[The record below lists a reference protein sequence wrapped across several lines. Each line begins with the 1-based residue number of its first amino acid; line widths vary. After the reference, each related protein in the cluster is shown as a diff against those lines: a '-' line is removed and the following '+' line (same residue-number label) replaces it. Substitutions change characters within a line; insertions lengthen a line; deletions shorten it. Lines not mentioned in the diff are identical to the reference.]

1 VSAFPARIGL
11 LDLTGGSPSQSS
23 GRSGAG
29 PGRGRGG
36 RGRCA
41 RVTAA
46 GPYPDEGR
54 GLRKAG
60 GRARG
65 RGRTMGARG
74 GGGRKMAAAG
84 GTAGRPAAAA
94 PARLPCS
101 AWLLAAA
108 ALIAVKV
115 SAVEVNTPEEIF
127 VENGTDA
134 KLPCTFTSVEVISS
148 AASVSWSF
156 QPEGAAT
163 RISFF
168 YYFNGKPYPG
178 KDIPFKDRITWAGD
192 LNKKDASI
200 SISNM
205 QFRDNGT
212 YICDVKNPPDIVVK
226 PGEIRVRVVEK
237 DSLPAFPIAMVAGIV
252 IGTVTG
258 LSPLISIVVCL
269 VIRKNNSKKRYSG
282 CSTSESLM
290 SPVKQA
296 PQKSPSDTEGLV
308 NSMPARSHQGPVIYA
323 QLDHSGGQHSDKI
336 NKSESVVYADI
347 RKN

>member
-1 VSAFPARIGL
+1 MEVTVTLAFASTVTVSKTILPMVQYIPRSGMKVG
-11 LDLTGGSPSQSS
+11 DPRHSSQSNDEKAKLWKT
-23 GRSGAG
+23 RL
-29 PGRGRGG
+29 RG
-36 RGRCA
+36 
-41 RVTAA
+41 
-46 GPYPDEGR
+46 D
-54 GLRKAG
+54 
-60 GRARG
+60 
-65 RGRTMGARG
+65 
-74 GGGRKMAAAG
+74 
-84 GTAGRPAAAA
+84 
-94 PARLPCS
+94 
-101 AWLLAAA
+101 
-108 ALIAVKV
+108 LINMYKYLKVQV
-115 SAVEVNTPEEIF
+115 SAVEVNTPEEMF

-168 YYFNGKPYPG
+168 YYSNGKSYPG

-200 SISNM
+200 TISNM

-237 DSLPAFPIAMVAGIV
+237 DSLPAFPIATVAGIA

-258 LSPLISIVVCL
+258 LSSLISIVVCL

-282 CSTSESLM
+282 AQSFT
-290 SPVKQA
+290 
-296 PQKSPSDTEGLV
+296 
-308 NSMPARSHQGPVIYA
+308 RS
-323 QLDHSGGQHSDKI
+323 
-336 NKSESVVYADI
+336 
-347 RKN
+347 

>member
-1 VSAFPARIGL
+1 MREPPSSFCRRGPSCAFAPEARPQW
-11 LDLTGGSPSQSS
+11 D
-23 GRSGAG
+23 
-29 PGRGRGG
+29 
-36 RGRCA
+36 
-41 RVTAA
+41 
-46 GPYPDEGR
+46 
-54 GLRKAG
+54 
-60 GRARG
+60 RARG
-65 RGRTMGARG
+65 RRCGRDGVPSWDRLHGRG
-74 GGGRKMAAAG
+74 
-84 GTAGRPAAAA
+84 AA
-94 PARLPCS
+94 PQRSLGEEEGGSLPGKNESSDARCQTKRSEERP
-101 AWLLAAA
+101 
-108 ALIAVKV
+108 VVVQV
-115 SAVEVNTPEEIF
+115 SAVEVNTPEEMF

-168 YYFNGKPYPG
+168 YYSNGKSYPG

-200 SISNM
+200 TISNM

-237 DSLPAFPIAMVAGIV
+237 DSLPAFPIATVAGIA

-258 LSPLISIVVCL
+258 LSSLISIVVCL

-296 PQKSPSDTEGLV
+296 PQKAPSDTEGLV
-308 NSMPARSHQGPVIYA
+308 NSVPARSHQGPVIYA

>member
-1 VSAFPARIGL
+1 YELPDSQNTTDASC
-11 LDLTGGSPSQSS
+11 SPSSLYLSHTVQ
-23 GRSGAG
+23 
-29 PGRGRGG
+29 
-36 RGRCA
+36 
-41 RVTAA
+41 
-46 GPYPDEGR
+46 
-54 GLRKAG
+54 
-60 GRARG
+60 
-65 RGRTMGARG
+65 
-74 GGGRKMAAAG
+74 
-84 GTAGRPAAAA
+84 
-94 PARLPCS
+94 
-101 AWLLAAA
+101 
-108 ALIAVKV
+108 V

-237 DSLPAFPIAMVAGIV
+237 DVHAGFPVGGASGQENL
-252 IGTVTG
+252 TVSEG
-258 LSPLISIVVCL
+258 SPDLAILLI
-269 VIRKNNSKKRYSG
+269 IRKVLQQLSSNS
-282 CSTSESLM
+282 
-290 SPVKQA
+290 
-296 PQKSPSDTEGLV
+296 
-308 NSMPARSHQGPVIYA
+308 
-323 QLDHSGGQHSDKI
+323 
-336 NKSESVVYADI
+336 
-347 RKN
+347 

>member
-1 VSAFPARIGL
+1 MQCVCTHLMWEL
-11 LDLTGGSPSQSS
+11 LMFLLFSPYRECDMNFLIVETTLMPLFLFLSS
-23 GRSGAG
+23 L
-29 PGRGRGG
+29 
-36 RGRCA
+36 
-41 RVTAA
+41 
-46 GPYPDEGR
+46 Y
-54 GLRKAG
+54 LFH
-60 GRARG
+60 
-65 RGRTMGARG
+65 
-74 GGGRKMAAAG
+74 
-84 GTAGRPAAAA
+84 
-94 PARLPCS
+94 
-101 AWLLAAA
+101 
-108 ALIAVKV
+108 AVKV

-237 DSLPAFPIAMVAGIV
+237 DLHAGFPTDGASGQENL
-252 IGTVTG
+252 TVSEG
-258 LSPLISIVVCL
+258 NHVFG
-269 VIRKNNSKKRYSG
+269 N
-282 CSTSESLM
+282 TSC
-290 SPVKQA
+290 
-296 PQKSPSDTEGLV
+296 
-308 NSMPARSHQGPVIYA
+308 H
-323 QLDHSGGQHSDKI
+323 
-336 NKSESVVYADI
+336 
-347 RKN
+347 

>member
-1 VSAFPARIGL
+1 MRGGPVSALVPQNPLAWKRSPRSSSPPWDRAPPWL
-11 LDLTGGSPSQSS
+11 LHS
-23 GRSGAG
+23 G
-29 PGRGRGG
+29 
-36 RGRCA
+36 
-41 RVTAA
+41 
-46 GPYPDEGR
+46 D
-54 GLRKAG
+54 AG
-60 GRARG
+60 GACWESHG
-65 RGRTMGARG
+65 VTEEWGNWT
-74 GGGRKMAAAG
+74 
-84 GTAGRPAAAA
+84 
-94 PARLPCS
+94 C
-101 AWLLAAA
+101 
-108 ALIAVKV
+108 VQV
-115 SAVEVNTPEEIF
+115 SAVEVNTPEEMF

-168 YYFNGKPYPG
+168 YYSNGKSYPG

-200 SISNM
+200 TISNM

-237 DSLPAFPIAMVAGIV
+237 DSLPAFPIATVAGIA

-258 LSPLISIVVCL
+258 LSSLISIVVCL

-282 CSTSESLM
+282 FFGLPVGLKKITPKISLWGF
-290 SPVKQA
+290 P
-296 PQKSPSDTEGLV
+296 
-308 NSMPARSHQGPVIYA
+308 N
-323 QLDHSGGQHSDKI
+323 
-336 NKSESVVYADI
+336 
-347 RKN
+347 

>member
-1 VSAFPARIGL
+1 
-11 LDLTGGSPSQSS
+11 
-23 GRSGAG
+23 
-29 PGRGRGG
+29 
-36 RGRCA
+36 
-41 RVTAA
+41 
-46 GPYPDEGR
+46 
-54 GLRKAG
+54 
-60 GRARG
+60 
-65 RGRTMGARG
+65 M
-74 GGGRKMAAAG
+74 AAG
-84 GTAGRPAAAA
+84 GGSAGRPCA
-94 PARLPCS
+94 
-101 AWLLAAA
+101 AWLLIAAA
-108 ALIAVKV
+108 ALSAEIDPIFLSASLDSIFSKSSKLCLFLPRHPDYQIFYANQVQCTTVQV
-115 SAVEVNTPEEIF
+115 SAVEVNTPEEMF

-168 YYFNGKPYPG
+168 YYSNGKSYPG

-200 SISNM
+200 TISNM

-237 DSLPAFPIAMVAGIV
+237 DSLPAFPIATVAGIA

-258 LSPLISIVVCL
+258 LSSLISIVVCL

-282 CSTSESLM
+282 D
-290 SPVKQA
+290 P
-296 PQKSPSDTEGLV
+296 DID
-308 NSMPARSHQGPVIYA
+308 ARLGM
-323 QLDHSGGQHSDKI
+323 
-336 NKSESVVYADI
+336 
-347 RKN
+347 

>member
-1 VSAFPARIGL
+1 
-11 LDLTGGSPSQSS
+11 
-23 GRSGAG
+23 
-29 PGRGRGG
+29 
-36 RGRCA
+36 
-41 RVTAA
+41 
-46 GPYPDEGR
+46 
-54 GLRKAG
+54 
-60 GRARG
+60 
-65 RGRTMGARG
+65 MGARG

-84 GTAGRPAAAA
+84 GTAGRSVAAAL
-94 PARLPCS
+94 ARLPCS

-108 ALIAVKV
+108 LTAVRV

-237 DSLPAFPIAMVAGIV
+237 DFNSFSIDGVSGQGHL
-252 IGTVTG
+252 TVTEENPVFDNT
-258 LSPLISIVVCL
+258 SHHQNSATTIVSEFL
-269 VIRKNNSKKRYSG
+269 GRLEKK
-282 CSTSESLM
+282 
-290 SPVKQA
+290 VFKQ
-296 PQKSPSDTEGLV
+296 
-308 NSMPARSHQGPVIYA
+308 
-323 QLDHSGGQHSDKI
+323 
-336 NKSESVVYADI
+336 
-347 RKN
+347 

>member
-1 VSAFPARIGL
+1 MQASEDAAQARRRQADGSAGRLRPDAPRGHGLVPLPTEAEAFVSGETRRFQASPLPAR
-11 LDLTGGSPSQSS
+11 LDMPPP
-23 GRSGAG
+23 RF
-29 PGRGRGG
+29 
-36 RGRCA
+36 CA
-41 RVTAA
+41 RVPRTQCDMNSYHFNFLILETALM
-46 GPYPDEGR
+46 PFV
-54 GLRKAG
+54 
-60 GRARG
+60 
-65 RGRTMGARG
+65 
-74 GGGRKMAAAG
+74 
-84 GTAGRPAAAA
+84 
-94 PARLPCS
+94 
-101 AWLLAAA
+101 LL
-108 ALIAVKV
+108 LSSLYLSHTVKV

-308 NSMPARSHQGPVIYA
+308 NSVPARSHQGPVIYA

>member
-1 VSAFPARIGL
+1 MRGLPEKNWSSDARCQ
-11 LDLTGGSPSQSS
+11 TRRS
-23 GRSGAG
+23 GRSLVYYLAKLPRRVKLGLFRGVNSFKLCSTEGAG
-29 PGRGRGG
+29 
-36 RGRCA
+36 
-41 RVTAA
+41 VQ
-46 GPYPDEGR
+46 
-54 GLRKAG
+54 
-60 GRARG
+60 
-65 RGRTMGARG
+65 
-74 GGGRKMAAAG
+74 
-84 GTAGRPAAAA
+84 
-94 PARLPCS
+94 
-101 AWLLAAA
+101 
-108 ALIAVKV
+108 V
-115 SAVEVNTPEEIF
+115 SAVEVNTPEEMF

-168 YYFNGKPYPG
+168 YYSNGKSYPG

-200 SISNM
+200 TISNM

-237 DSLPAFPIAMVAGIV
+237 DSLPAFPIATVAGIA

-258 LSPLISIVVCL
+258 LSSLISIVVCL

-282 CSTSESLM
+282 CSPSESLM

-296 PQKSPSDTEGLV
+296 PQKAPSDTEGLV
-308 NSMPARSHQGPVIYA
+308 NSVPARSHQGPVIYA

>member
-1 VSAFPARIGL
+1 MPL
-11 LDLTGGSPSQSS
+11 LFLLSS
-23 GRSGAG
+23 L
-29 PGRGRGG
+29 
-36 RGRCA
+36 CLFHT
-41 RVTAA
+41 V
-46 GPYPDEGR
+46 E
-54 GLRKAG
+54 
-60 GRARG
+60 
-65 RGRTMGARG
+65 
-74 GGGRKMAAAG
+74 
-84 GTAGRPAAAA
+84 
-94 PARLPCS
+94 
-101 AWLLAAA
+101 
-108 ALIAVKV
+108 V
-115 SAVEVNTPEEIF
+115 SAVEVSTPEEMF

-168 YYFNGKPYPG
+168 YYFNGRSYPG
-178 KDIPFKDRITWAGD
+178 KDLPFKDRITWTGD

-258 LSPLISIVVCL
+258 LTPLISIVVCL

-282 CSTSESLM
+282 CGTSESLM

-308 NSMPARSHQGPVIYA
+308 NSVPARSHQGPVIYA

>member
-1 VSAFPARIGL
+1 M
-11 LDLTGGSPSQSS
+11 
-23 GRSGAG
+23 
-29 PGRGRGG
+29 
-36 RGRCA
+36 
-41 RVTAA
+41 
-46 GPYPDEGR
+46 
-54 GLRKAG
+54 
-60 GRARG
+60 RAP
-65 RGRTMGARG
+65 RG
-74 GGGRKMAAAG
+74 GGGGWKMAAG
-84 GTAGRPAAAA
+84 GGSAGRPCA
-94 PARLPCS
+94 
-101 AWLLAAA
+101 AWLLIAA
-108 ALIAVKV
+108 ALTAVQV
-115 SAVEVNTPEEIF
+115 SAVEVNTPEEMF

-168 YYFNGKPYPG
+168 YYSNGKSYPG

-200 SISNM
+200 TISNM

-237 DSLPAFPIAMVAGIV
+237 GIHSPYNLPAFPVATVAGIA

-258 LSPLISIVVCL
+258 LSSLISIVVCL

-282 CSTSESLM
+282 D
-290 SPVKQA
+290 P
-296 PQKSPSDTEGLV
+296 DID
-308 NSMPARSHQGPVIYA
+308 ARLGM
-323 QLDHSGGQHSDKI
+323 
-336 NKSESVVYADI
+336 
-347 RKN
+347 

>member
-1 VSAFPARIGL
+1 M
-11 LDLTGGSPSQSS
+11 
-23 GRSGAG
+23 
-29 PGRGRGG
+29 
-36 RGRCA
+36 
-41 RVTAA
+41 
-46 GPYPDEGR
+46 
-54 GLRKAG
+54 
-60 GRARG
+60 RAP
-65 RGRTMGARG
+65 RG
-74 GGGRKMAAAG
+74 GGGGWKMAAG
-84 GTAGRPAAAA
+84 GGSAGRPCA
-94 PARLPCS
+94 
-101 AWLLAAA
+101 AWLLIAAA
-108 ALIAVKV
+108 ALSAVQV
-115 SAVEVNTPEEIF
+115 SAVEVNTPEEMF

-163 RISFF
+163 RISWEKHGGSVLANWIVLISSFPWLQFF
-168 YYFNGKPYPG
+168 YYSNGKSYPG

-200 SISNM
+200 TISNM

-237 DSLPAFPIAMVAGIV
+237 GDHKGISCEKLLEASHHVWQSQWLMTLKMDMLLAKTGPMREADSLPAFPIATVAGIA
-252 IGTVTG
+252 
-258 LSPLISIVVCL
+258 IVL
-269 VIRKNNSKKRYSG
+269 KKLDCA
-282 CSTSESLM
+282 CSLC
-290 SPVKQA
+290 P
-296 PQKSPSDTEGLV
+296 
-308 NSMPARSHQGPVIYA
+308 QGPVIYA

>member
-1 VSAFPARIGL
+1 M
-11 LDLTGGSPSQSS
+11 
-23 GRSGAG
+23 
-29 PGRGRGG
+29 
-36 RGRCA
+36 
-41 RVTAA
+41 
-46 GPYPDEGR
+46 
-54 GLRKAG
+54 
-60 GRARG
+60 RAP
-65 RGRTMGARG
+65 RG
-74 GGGRKMAAAG
+74 GGGGWKMAAG
-84 GTAGRPAAAA
+84 GGIAGRPCA
-94 PARLPCS
+94 
-101 AWLLAAA
+101 AWLLIATA
-108 ALIAVKV
+108 ALTAVQV
-115 SAVEVNTPEEIF
+115 SAVEVNTPEEMF

-168 YYFNGKPYPG
+168 YYSNGKSYPG

-200 SISNM
+200 TISNM

-237 DSLPAFPIAMVAGIV
+237 DSLPAFPIATVAGIA

-258 LSPLISIVVCL
+258 LSSLISIVVCL

-282 CSTSESLM
+282 D
-290 SPVKQA
+290 P
-296 PQKSPSDTEGLV
+296 DID
-308 NSMPARSHQGPVIYA
+308 ARLGM
-323 QLDHSGGQHSDKI
+323 
-336 NKSESVVYADI
+336 
-347 RKN
+347 

>member
-1 VSAFPARIGL
+1 MQGKRSELACSGLYRRYNAMSVRTLGVGIGGVFSSYKQRDMNFLILEISKSALMPLVL
-11 LDLTGGSPSQSS
+11 LLSS
-23 GRSGAG
+23 LYLSH
-29 PGRGRGG
+29 
-36 RGRCA
+36 
-41 RVTAA
+41 T
-46 GPYPDEGR
+46 
-54 GLRKAG
+54 
-60 GRARG
+60 
-65 RGRTMGARG
+65 
-74 GGGRKMAAAG
+74 
-84 GTAGRPAAAA
+84 
-94 PARLPCS
+94 
-101 AWLLAAA
+101 
-108 ALIAVKV
+108 VKV

-308 NSMPARSHQGPVIYA
+308 NSVPARSHQGPVIYA

>member
-1 VSAFPARIGL
+1 
-11 LDLTGGSPSQSS
+11 
-23 GRSGAG
+23 
-29 PGRGRGG
+29 
-36 RGRCA
+36 
-41 RVTAA
+41 
-46 GPYPDEGR
+46 
-54 GLRKAG
+54 
-60 GRARG
+60 
-65 RGRTMGARG
+65 MGARG
-74 GGGRKMAAAG
+74 GGSRKMAAAG
-84 GTAGRPAAAA
+84 GIAGRSATVVA
-94 PARLPCS
+94 ARLPLS
-101 AWLLAAA
+101 ACLLAAA
-108 ALIAVKV
+108 ASLAAVKV
-115 SAVEVNTPEEIF
+115 SAVEVTTPEEMF
-127 VENGTDA
+127 VENETDV

-168 YYFNGKPYPG
+168 YYSNGKPYTG
-178 KDIPFKDRITWAGD
+178 KDIPFKDRVTWAGD

-205 QFRDNGT
+205 QFQDNGT

-226 PGEIRVRVVEK
+226 PGEIRLRVVEK

-258 LSPLISIVVCL
+258 LTLLISIVVCL
-269 VIRKNNSKKRYSG
+269 VMRKNNSKKRYSG
-282 CSTSESLM
+282 CGTSESLM

-308 NSMPARSHQGPVIYA
+308 NSVPARSHQGPVIYA

>member
-1 VSAFPARIGL
+1 MKTLKHAREQKQVMKLGAQEVYSSAFW
-11 LDLTGGSPSQSS
+11 SQSIS
-23 GRSGAG
+23 S
-29 PGRGRGG
+29 RGQHTRGDICG
-36 RGRCA
+36 EWDR
-41 RVTAA
+41 
-46 GPYPDEGR
+46 
-54 GLRKAG
+54 RKASMHIYICG
-60 GRARG
+60 SDQQRSICFLEFSTRG
-65 RGRTMGARG
+65 SCNS
-74 GGGRKMAAAG
+74 
-84 GTAGRPAAAA
+84 
-94 PARLPCS
+94 L
-101 AWLLAAA
+101 
-108 ALIAVKV
+108 
-115 SAVEVNTPEEIF
+115 
-127 VENGTDA
+127 
-134 KLPCTFTSVEVISS
+134 
-148 AASVSWSF
+148 
-156 QPEGAAT
+156 Q
-163 RISFF
+163 FF

-308 NSMPARSHQGPVIYA
+308 NSVPARSHQGPVIYA

>member
-1 VSAFPARIGL
+1 MPLVL
-11 LDLTGGSPSQSS
+11 LLSFLYLSHT
-23 GRSGAG
+23 
-29 PGRGRGG
+29 
-36 RGRCA
+36 
-41 RVTAA
+41 
-46 GPYPDEGR
+46 
-54 GLRKAG
+54 
-60 GRARG
+60 
-65 RGRTMGARG
+65 
-74 GGGRKMAAAG
+74 
-84 GTAGRPAAAA
+84 
-94 PARLPCS
+94 
-101 AWLLAAA
+101 
-108 ALIAVKV
+108 VKV

-308 NSMPARSHQGPVIYA
+308 NSVPARSHQGPVIYA

>member
-1 VSAFPARIGL
+1 
-11 LDLTGGSPSQSS
+11 
-23 GRSGAG
+23 
-29 PGRGRGG
+29 
-36 RGRCA
+36 
-41 RVTAA
+41 
-46 GPYPDEGR
+46 
-54 GLRKAG
+54 
-60 GRARG
+60 
-65 RGRTMGARG
+65 MGARG

-84 GTAGRPAAAA
+84 GTAGRSAAVVA
-94 PARLPCS
+94 ARLPLS
-101 AWLLAAA
+101 ACLLAAVA
-108 ALIAVKV
+108 SLAAVKV
-115 SAVEVNTPEEIF
+115 SAVEVTTPEEIF
-127 VENGTDA
+127 VENETDV

-168 YYFNGKPYPG
+168 YYSNGKPYTG
-178 KDIPFKDRITWAGD
+178 KDIPFKDRVTWAGD

-205 QFRDNGT
+205 QFQDNGT

-226 PGEIRVRVVEK
+226 PGEIRLRVVEK

-258 LSPLISIVVCL
+258 LTLLISIVVCL
-269 VIRKNNSKKRYSG
+269 VMRKNNSKKRYSG
-282 CSTSESLM
+282 CGTSESLM

-308 NSMPARSHQGPVIYA
+308 NSVPARSHQGPVIYA
-323 QLDHSGGQHSDKI
+323 QLDHSGGQHSNKI

>member
-1 VSAFPARIGL
+1 M
-11 LDLTGGSPSQSS
+11 
-23 GRSGAG
+23 GR
-29 PGRGRGG
+29 
-36 RGRCA
+36 
-41 RVTAA
+41 
-46 GPYPDEGR
+46 
-54 GLRKAG
+54 
-60 GRARG
+60 
-65 RGRTMGARG
+65 RG

-84 GTAGRPAAAA
+84 GAAGRPAAAA
-94 PARLPCS
+94 PARLPS
-101 AWLLAAA
+101 AAWLLAAA
-108 ALIAVKV
+108 AAALAAVRV

-282 CSTSESLM
+282 AQSFT
-290 SPVKQA
+290 
-296 PQKSPSDTEGLV
+296 
-308 NSMPARSHQGPVIYA
+308 RS
-323 QLDHSGGQHSDKI
+323 
-336 NKSESVVYADI
+336 
-347 RKN
+347 

>member
-1 VSAFPARIGL
+1 
-11 LDLTGGSPSQSS
+11 
-23 GRSGAG
+23 
-29 PGRGRGG
+29 
-36 RGRCA
+36 
-41 RVTAA
+41 
-46 GPYPDEGR
+46 
-54 GLRKAG
+54 
-60 GRARG
+60 
-65 RGRTMGARG
+65 MGARG
-74 GGGRKMAAAG
+74 GGGRKMATAG
-84 GTAGRPAAAA
+84 GTAGRPVVGI
-94 PARLPCS
+94 PCS

-108 ALIAVKV
+108 ALTAVKV
-115 SAVEVNTPEEIF
+115 SAVEVNTPEEMF

-308 NSMPARSHQGPVIYA
+308 NTVPARSHQVNCFLLLPKAG
-323 QLDHSGGQHSDKI
+323 SS
-336 NKSESVVYADI
+336 
-347 RKN
+347 

>member
-1 VSAFPARIGL
+1 M
-11 LDLTGGSPSQSS
+11 
-23 GRSGAG
+23 
-29 PGRGRGG
+29 
-36 RGRCA
+36 
-41 RVTAA
+41 AA
-46 GPYPDEGR
+46 G
-54 GLRKAG
+54 
-60 GRARG
+60 
-65 RGRTMGARG
+65 
-74 GGGRKMAAAG
+74 
-84 GTAGRPAAAA
+84 
-94 PARLPCS
+94 
-101 AWLLAAA
+101 WLLAAA
-108 ALIAVKV
+108 ALAAVEV
-115 SAVEVNTPEEIF
+115 SAVEVSTPEEMF

-168 YYFNGKPYPG
+168 YYFNGRSYPG
-178 KDIPFKDRITWAGD
+178 KDLPFKDRITWTGD

-258 LSPLISIVVCL
+258 LTPLISIVVCL

-282 CSTSESLM
+282 NELASALTRAQEIQSSFHDRRKTRFLCGTSESLM

-308 NSMPARSHQGPVIYA
+308 NSVPARSHQGPVIYA

>member
-1 VSAFPARIGL
+1 MSVRTLGVGVGDVFSSYKQRDMNFLILEISKSALMPLVL
-11 LDLTGGSPSQSS
+11 LLSS
-23 GRSGAG
+23 LYLSH
-29 PGRGRGG
+29 
-36 RGRCA
+36 
-41 RVTAA
+41 T
-46 GPYPDEGR
+46 
-54 GLRKAG
+54 
-60 GRARG
+60 
-65 RGRTMGARG
+65 
-74 GGGRKMAAAG
+74 
-84 GTAGRPAAAA
+84 
-94 PARLPCS
+94 
-101 AWLLAAA
+101 
-108 ALIAVKV
+108 VKV

-282 CSTSESLM
+282 D
-290 SPVKQA
+290 P
-296 PQKSPSDTEGLV
+296 DID
-308 NSMPARSHQGPVIYA
+308 ARLGM
-323 QLDHSGGQHSDKI
+323 
-336 NKSESVVYADI
+336 
-347 RKN
+347 

>member
-1 VSAFPARIGL
+1 M
-11 LDLTGGSPSQSS
+11 
-23 GRSGAG
+23 
-29 PGRGRGG
+29 
-36 RGRCA
+36 
-41 RVTAA
+41 
-46 GPYPDEGR
+46 
-54 GLRKAG
+54 
-60 GRARG
+60 RAP
-65 RGRTMGARG
+65 RG
-74 GGGRKMAAAG
+74 GGGGWKMAAG
-84 GTAGRPAAAA
+84 GGSAGRPCA
-94 PARLPCS
+94 
-101 AWLLAAA
+101 AWLLVAAA
-108 ALIAVKV
+108 ALSAVQV
-115 SAVEVNTPEEIF
+115 SAVEVNTPEEMF

-168 YYFNGKPYPG
+168 YYSNGKSYPG

-200 SISNM
+200 TISNM

-237 DSLPAFPIAMVAGIV
+237 DSLPAFPIATVAGIA

-258 LSPLISIVVCL
+258 LSSLISIVVCL

-282 CSTSESLM
+282 TVVVGEQMKTHTAEAGTNILMLLGKEEHQEMKCKCYCWLLKYGKPRWFSVCDRKDHFSLRLWL
-290 SPVKQA
+290 SPV
-296 PQKSPSDTEGLV
+296 LCH
-308 NSMPARSHQGPVIYA
+308 SHQCSVE
-323 QLDHSGGQHSDKI
+323 SDKVRLS
-336 NKSESVVYADI
+336 NSF
-347 RKN
+347 

>member
-1 VSAFPARIGL
+1 MEVTVTLAFASTVTVSKTILPMVQYIPRSGMKVG
-11 LDLTGGSPSQSS
+11 DPRHSSQSNDEKAKLWKT
-23 GRSGAG
+23 RL
-29 PGRGRGG
+29 RG
-36 RGRCA
+36 
-41 RVTAA
+41 
-46 GPYPDEGR
+46 D
-54 GLRKAG
+54 
-60 GRARG
+60 
-65 RGRTMGARG
+65 
-74 GGGRKMAAAG
+74 
-84 GTAGRPAAAA
+84 
-94 PARLPCS
+94 
-101 AWLLAAA
+101 
-108 ALIAVKV
+108 LINMYKYLKVQV
-115 SAVEVNTPEEIF
+115 SAVEVNTPEEMF

-168 YYFNGKPYPG
+168 YYSNGKSYPG

-200 SISNM
+200 TISNM

-237 DSLPAFPIAMVAGIV
+237 DSLPAFPIATVAGIA

-258 LSPLISIVVCL
+258 LSSLISIVVCL

-296 PQKSPSDTEGLV
+296 PQKAPSDTEGLV
-308 NSMPARSHQGPVIYA
+308 NSVPARSHQGPVIYA